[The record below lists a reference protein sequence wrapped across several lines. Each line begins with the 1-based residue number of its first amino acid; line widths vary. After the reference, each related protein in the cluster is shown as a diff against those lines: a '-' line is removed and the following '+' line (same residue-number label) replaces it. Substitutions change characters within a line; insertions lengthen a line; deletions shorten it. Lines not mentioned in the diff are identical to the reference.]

1 MHLHSRHK
9 QIQSPR
15 LPLNVELEKA
25 VLCGI
30 IHGEVSLDKVHL
42 DELSKEGVYV
52 YKACKEFDS
61 TKEITFKA
69 VYFHATEVLG
79 ADPGEFRSF
88 LKEVEHAGVPQV
100 ETVLD
105 LLARKTIIN
114 DLVNEASSQIAGGG
128 YSLLALKTLIS
139 AHTHDKNML
148 IPLSEDMEDAEPPTG
163 MMLPGLNAFNKSLGG
178 LFGLWILS
186 GQPGAGKST
195 LALMISLLT
204 SALYRPVLY
213 YDFEQGKSVIKWH
226 VHKGLQG
233 NERKIKE
240 ATSRLYI
247 RHNIGTIERD
257 LEMVKEP
264 CLVVVDSIQKVAKGL
279 TYRRESLE
287 SWVHKLEGL
296 KQFGHHVILVSEKNR
311 ASYNEPTM
319 HGYKETGELEY
330 AADTALDLM
339 CPNEDDTSVVDIHVV
354 KNRHYKF
361 LGHLT
366 TIRRHNDYWFKDD
379 CKVSKEID

>member
-1 MHLHSRHK
+1 MRHK
-9 QIQSPR
+9 QLQSPR
-15 LPLNVELEKA
+15 LPLNQDLEKA

-30 IHGEVSLDKVHL
+30 INGEVSVDKVHP
-42 DELSKEGVYV
+42 DELSKEGTYV
-52 YKACKEFDS
+52 YKAVKEFDS
-61 TKEITFKA
+61 TKDISFKA

-79 ADPGEFRSF
+79 ADPEEFREY
-88 LKEVEHAGVPQV
+88 LKSVEKSGVPQV

-105 LLARKTIIN
+105 LLARKAIIN
-114 DLVNEASSQIAGGG
+114 DLVNEASTQIASGG
-128 YSLLALKTLIS
+128 YSLLAMKSLITQH
-139 AHTHDKNML
+139 AHDKNTL
-148 IPLSEDMEDAEPPTG
+148 VPLSEDMEEVEPPSG
-163 MMLPGLNAFNKSLGG
+163 MQLPGMHAINKSLGG

-195 LALMISLLT
+195 LALMISMLT

-213 YDFEQGKSVIKWH
+213 YDFEQGKSVLKWH
-226 VHKGLQG
+226 IHKGLRG
-233 NERKIKE
+233 NKSKIQE
-240 ATSRLYI
+240 ATQRLYV
-247 RHNIGTIERD
+247 RHNIGTLERD

-287 SWVHKLEGL
+287 SYVHKLEGL
-296 KQFGHHVILVSEKNR
+296 KQFGHHVILISEKNR
-311 ASYNEPTM
+311 GSYDEPSM
-319 HGYKETGELEY
+319 RGYKETGELEY

-339 CPNEDDTSVVDIHVV
+339 CPNEADTSVVDVHVV

-366 TIRRHNDYWFKDD
+366 TIRRYNDYWFKDD
-379 CKVSKEID
+379 MKESKEID